1 MSEKQQSNNM
11 SIISRF
17 TEATVVGLGVSG
29 YSAARYLRSRGLA
42 VCVVDTRPHPP
53 LAESLLKEHPEVET
67 FFGSLSV
74 DAVKNAELLV
84 VSPGVSLGLPDI
96 SAAKNRGAEIVG
108 DIELFLQENTKP
120 LIAITGSNGKS
131 TVTTLVGEMC
141 LAGGKKPLVAGNIGE
156 PVLNSL
162 IENSEYDVAV
172 LELSSFQLETTSI
185 VPAESATILNISAD
199 HMDRYAS
206 MGDYMLAKA
215 RIMRGAKRAVL
226 SRHEPEL
233 EQITKAAKLIYFG
246 LDKPKA
252 DNIFGVDRRKSG
264 RWLMKGS
271 ESLMRLTDVP
281 LVGLHNI
288 LNVLAA
294 FALTDFLA
302 IDKDKLVSAV
312 ISFEGLPHRMQ
323 TVAVKDGVTFVNDS
337 KATNIGAAAMALKN
351 LESPVYWIAGGDGKG
366 ADFSEMRD
374 ELPDTV
380 QHAFLIG
387 RDANEIKNAVN
398 SKVSTTV
405 VDTLEDAV
413 RQAYKLASPGSV
425 VLLSPACASFDMFSG
440 FAQRGEE
447 FVRAVKALSDDSS
460 GVLL

>member
-1 MSEKQQSNNM
+1 MSHKQQSNNL

-29 YSAARYLRSRGLA
+29 YSAARYLRSRGLT
-42 VCVVDTRPHPP
+42 VHVVDTRPHPP
-53 LAESLLKEHPEVET
+53 LAESLLTEHPEVET

-74 DAVKNAELLV
+74 DAVKNAKLLI

-96 SAAKNRGAEIVG
+96 SEAKKRGAEIVG
-108 DIELFLQENTKP
+108 DIELFLQENEKP

-141 LAGGKKPLVAGNIGE
+141 RAGGMNPLVAGNIGE

-162 IENSEYDVAV
+162 IEKLDYDVAV

-215 RIMRGAKRAVL
+215 RIMRGAQRAVL

-233 EQITKAAKLIYFG
+233 EQITKAAELIYFG
-246 LDKPKA
+246 LDKPAA
-252 DNIFGVDRRKSG
+252 DNVYGIEKRKSG
-264 RWLMKGS
+264 RWLMKGD
-271 ESLMRLTDVP
+271 ETLMRLRDVP
-281 LVGLHNI
+281 LVGLHNT

-302 IDKDKLVSAV
+302 IDNEKLVGA
-312 ISFEGLPHRMQ
+312 IKSFEGLPHRMQ
-323 TVAVKDGVTFVNDS
+323 TVAIKDGVTYVNDS
-337 KATNIGAAAMALKN
+337 KATNIGAAATALKN
-351 LESPVYWIAGGDGKG
+351 LESPVYWIAGGEGKG
-366 ADFSEMRD
+366 ADFTELRD
-374 ELPDTV
+374 ELPATV
-380 QHAFLIG
+380 QHALLIG
-387 RDANEIKNAVN
+387 RDAKEIEAAIETKVPTTIVASLDEAVY
-398 SKVSTTV
+398 
-405 VDTLEDAV
+405 EAC
-413 RQAYKLASPGSV
+413 KLASSGSV
-425 VLLSPACASFDMFSG
+425 VLLSPACASFDMFNG

-447 FVRAVKALSDDSS
+447 FVKAVKALPEASS
-460 GVLL
+460 EVVS